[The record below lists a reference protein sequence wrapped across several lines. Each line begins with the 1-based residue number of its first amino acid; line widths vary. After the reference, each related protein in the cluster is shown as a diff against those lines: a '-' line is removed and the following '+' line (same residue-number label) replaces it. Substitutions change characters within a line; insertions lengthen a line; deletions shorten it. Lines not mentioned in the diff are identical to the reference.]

1 MERRLLWLRLLI
13 ITFARLIWKLFLSF
27 LLLQLLFIILVMLS
41 FFYLHA
47 HLDPGDRSCVV
58 TNDLNN
64 PTLFCRLSEGDDPLG
79 FDMPLVEVLIS
90 VISKDGILT
99 NLACKS
105 KDNMVLQGDWLN
117 DDNFSYGGEGFIED
131 ALTSQDNW
139 LWDFCGFDGVGFQHA
154 SLDGHGLLAT
164 MVAMLLA
171 RSLLLSSLGRAK
183 RGNQNTGQK
192 GSSCRLY

>member
-1 MERRLLWLRLLI
+1 MLYMDYLLRLLI
-13 ITFARLIWKLFLSF
+13 FLILK
-27 LLLQLLFIILVMLS
+27 LLLSVVYRPCGFQRRKFWHLLPPLS
-41 FFYLHA
+41 SLW
-47 HLDPGDRSCVV
+47 
-58 TNDLNN
+58 
-64 PTLFCRLSEGDDPLG
+64 LSEGDDPLG

>member
-1 MERRLLWLRLLI
+1 MLYMDYLLRLLI
-13 ITFARLIWKLFLSF
+13 FLILK
-27 LLLQLLFIILVMLS
+27 LLLSVVYRPCGFQRRKFWHLLPPLS
-41 FFYLHA
+41 SLW
-47 HLDPGDRSCVV
+47 
-58 TNDLNN
+58 
-64 PTLFCRLSEGDDPLG
+64 LSEGDDPLG
-79 FDMPLVEVLIS
+79 FDMPLVE
-90 VISKDGILT
+90 
-99 NLACKS
+99 
-105 KDNMVLQGDWLN
+105 DNMVLQGDWLN

>member
-1 MERRLLWLRLLI
+1 MLYMDYLLRLLI
-13 ITFARLIWKLFLSF
+13 FLILK
-27 LLLQLLFIILVMLS
+27 LLLSVVYRPCGFQRRKFWHLLPPLS
-41 FFYLHA
+41 SLW
-47 HLDPGDRSCVV
+47 
-58 TNDLNN
+58 
-64 PTLFCRLSEGDDPLG
+64 LSEGDDPLG
-79 FDMPLVEVLIS
+79 FDMPLVE
-90 VISKDGILT
+90 
-99 NLACKS
+99 
-105 KDNMVLQGDWLN
+105 GDWLN

>member
-79 FDMPLVEVLIS
+79 FDMPLVE
-90 VISKDGILT
+90 
-99 NLACKS
+99 
-105 KDNMVLQGDWLN
+105 GDWLN